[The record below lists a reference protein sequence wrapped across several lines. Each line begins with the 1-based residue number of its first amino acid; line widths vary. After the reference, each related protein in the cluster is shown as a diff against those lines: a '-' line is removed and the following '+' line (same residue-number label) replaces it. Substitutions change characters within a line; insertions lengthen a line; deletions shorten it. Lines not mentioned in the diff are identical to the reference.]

1 MNLIE
6 TLGFEAAWSP
16 YFLVFLS
23 TIYLVSMIM
32 FKNKIKKIYFTV
44 SIILIFLVKGS
55 PIDLYS
61 HFLFSVHMTQMAI
74 LFLVIPPIILY
85 SCRDFKILNT
95 LNKYNKPLLSLFLF
109 NGVFSIYHFPIIF
122 DFVKSNIYLHALT
135 NIFIF
140 ILAILMWVP
149 IVIDRSELS
158 QMQKIG
164 YIFANGVLIT
174 PACALIIFSN
184 HTLYDTYTTM
194 GGVMNSLRLC
204 IPASAFDT
212 IDSSFIDRILT
223 MSKLY
228 DQQLGGVIMKILQ
241 EVIYGFSIG
250 FVFLEWLKAE
260 KENVY
265 E

>member
-6 TLGFEAAWSP
+6 TLGYKAAWSP
-16 YFLVFLS
+16 YFLVVLL
-23 TIYLVSMIM
+23 TIYLLIVTVY
-32 FKNKIKKIYFTV
+32 KGKIEKLYFGL
-44 SIILIFLVKGS
+44 SIILIYIVKGS
-55 PIDLYS
+55 PVDLYS

-74 LFLVIPPIILY
+74 LFLVIPPVILY
-85 SCRDFKILNT
+85 SFRNFDILKT
-95 LNKYNKPLLSLFLF
+95 INKYNKPILSLFLF
-109 NGVFSIYHFPIIF
+109 NGVFSIYHFPIVF
-122 DFVKSNIYLHALT
+122 DYVKSNVYLHSLT

-140 ILAILMWVP
+140 ILAILMWFP
-149 IVIDRSELS
+149 IVIEKSGLS

-194 GGVMNSLRLC
+194 GGVMNSLQLC

-212 IDSSFIDRILT
+212 IDSNFIDRILT

-241 EVIYGFSIG
+241 ELIYGFSIG

-260 KENVY
+260 RENVY
-265 E
+265 